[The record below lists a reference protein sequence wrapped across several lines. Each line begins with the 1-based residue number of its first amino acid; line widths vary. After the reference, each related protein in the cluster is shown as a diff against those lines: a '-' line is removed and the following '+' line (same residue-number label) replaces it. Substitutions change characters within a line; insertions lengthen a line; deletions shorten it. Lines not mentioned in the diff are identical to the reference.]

1 MRIAATDVKALR
13 EKTGA
18 GMMDCKN
25 ALVKAEGDFAKAE
38 KILKELGLMAASK
51 RMDRPTNEGRVFS
64 LIRDGKGALL
74 ELSCETDFV
83 ARNQDFNDLGK
94 RLAEKIIADE
104 LDEPNEEL
112 RSMVEE
118 VMTRI
123 KENMSL
129 RRFAT
134 IRAED
139 SETLIDYIHGEGRI
153 GVIVKVK
160 VGEPALKSNQRLG
173 EVAFDFALHV
183 AAFAPRFLTRD
194 AVDADYVAEQEALF
208 RKQTES
214 MDKPDKVKEGI
225 AKGKLNKHLS
235 EITLMEQ
242 GFVREEKKKCSAVLA
257 SLAKELGTTVTI
269 SDFLYYKVGG
279 EIPAHGS

>member
-1 MRIAATDVKALR
+1 MKIAATDVKALR

-18 GMMDCKN
+18 GMMDSKN
-25 ALVKAEGDFAKAE
+25 ALVKAEGDFAEAE
-38 KILKELGLMAASK
+38 KILKEMGLMAASK

-64 LIRDGKGALL
+64 LLKNGKGAML

-83 ARNQDFNDLGK
+83 ARNQDFNELGK
-94 RLAEKIIADE
+94 RLAEKIIDDD
-104 LDEPNEEL
+104 LNEPNQEL
-112 RSMVEE
+112 SSMVEE

-123 KENMSL
+123 KENMGL

-139 SETLIDYIHGEGRI
+139 SEMLIDYVHGEGRI

-160 VGEPALKSNQRLG
+160 ADNPALIENPRLK

-194 AVDADYVAEQEALF
+194 AVDADYIAEQEALF
-208 RKQTES
+208 RKQTET
-214 MDKPDKVKEGI
+214 MDKPDKVKESI

-235 EITLMEQ
+235 EVTLMEQ
-242 GFVREEKKKCSAVLA
+242 GFVREEKKKCSAILA
-257 SLAKELGTTVTI
+257 SLAKELGAEVTI
-269 SDFLYYKVGG
+269 SDFLYYKVGE
-279 EIPAHGS
+279 EIPSQNS